1 MDVMV
6 VGLVEAWWRVWR
18 VVGGGRV
25 VVGGLSC
32 GSVALFCVP
41 MTFRLEQSCTN
52 SISPTY
58 LRQNVPTSTQELGA
72 IHGFF

>member
-32 GSVALFCVP
+32 GSVALFCVK
-41 MTFRLEQSCTN
+41 MFVMRRAR
-52 SISPTY
+52 
-58 LRQNVPTSTQELGA
+58 RQDSQ
-72 IHGFF
+72 